1 MPTFLTLQELIQR
14 ARANLGDGAWDYLI
28 GGAETETTV
37 RRNRSALD
45 RLALRPRVLTDVSSI
60 DTRASFLGQEL
71 RIPVILP
78 PIGSMQVFEPGAGA
92 SVAKAAEQFG
102 TLSMLSS
109 VSEPGIEATAEAS
122 DAPKIYQLYLMGDE
136 AWMRERIERAIAAG
150 YVGFCL
156 TVDTQVYSR
165 RERDILKRHVPASGS
180 QIGRGDGIGQQAR
193 MTWDLVKLIK
203 DDYDIPLILKG
214 IARVEDAELACEHGV
229 DVVYVSNHGGRQLD
243 HGLGCAEIL
252 PEIVAAVRGRAQIV
266 VDGGFARGTDIV
278 KGIAMGA
285 DAVGVGRL
293 ECWSLAAAGTDGV
306 VRMLE
311 ILENEIQISLA
322 LLGVSSFAEL
332 DASYLSPAAAVA
344 DPHVTSAFPHLT
356 IPKIRY

>member
-1 MPTFLTLQELIQR
+1 MPTFLTLQELVQR
-14 ARANLGDGAWDYLI
+14 ARTNLADGAWDYLI
-28 GGAETETTV
+28 GGAETETTL

-60 DTRASFLGQEL
+60 DTRGSFLGHEL

-92 SVAKAAEQFG
+92 SVAKAAEKFG
-102 TLSMLSS
+102 SLSFLSS
-109 VSEPGIEATAEAS
+109 VSEPGLEATAEAS
-122 DAPKIYQLYLMGDE
+122 DAPKVYQLYMMGDE
-136 AWMRERIERAIAAG
+136 GWMRERIERAITAG

-165 RERDILKRHVPASGS
+165 RERDILKRHVPASGR
-180 QIGRGDGIGQQAR
+180 QVARGDFGHQAR

-243 HGLGCAEIL
+243 HGLGCAEFL
-252 PEIVAAVRGRAQIV
+252 PEIVAAVDGRAQIV
-266 VDGGFARGTDIV
+266 VDGGFSRGSDVV
-278 KGIAMGA
+278 KGIALGA

-311 ILENEIQISLA
+311 ILENEIQITLA
-322 LLGVSSFAEL
+322 LLGVSSISEL
-332 DASYLSPAAAVA
+332 DESFLMAADPVVE
-344 DPHVTSAFPHLT
+344 PHVTSAFPHLRL
-356 IPKIRY
+356 PEIRY

>member
-1 MPTFLTLQELIQR
+1 MPAFLTLQELVQR
-14 ARANLGDGAWDYLI
+14 ARTNLADGAWDYLI

-60 DTRASFLGQEL
+60 DTRGSFLGQDL

-78 PIGSMQVFEPGAGA
+78 PIGSMQVFEAGAGA

-102 TLSMLSS
+102 GLSFLSS
-109 VSEPGIEATAEAS
+109 VSEPGLEATAEAS
-122 DAPKIYQLYLMGDE
+122 DAPKVYQLYMMGDE
-136 AWMRERIERAIAAG
+136 VWMRERIERAIAAG

-165 RERDILKRHVPASGS
+165 RERDILKRHVPASGREV
-180 QIGRGDGIGQQAR
+180 GLGDFGHQAR

-203 DDYDIPLILKG
+203 DGYDIPLILKG
-214 IARVEDAELACEHGV
+214 ISGVEDAELACEHGV

-252 PEIVAAVRGRAQIV
+252 PEIVAAVDGRAEIV
-266 VDGGFARGTDIV
+266 VDGGFSRGSDIV
-278 KGIAMGA
+278 KGIALGA

-293 ECWSLAAAGTDGV
+293 ECWALAAAGTDGV

-311 ILENEIQISLA
+311 ILENEIQITLA
-322 LLGVSSFAEL
+322 LLGVSSFEQL
-332 DASYLSPAAAVA
+332 DSNYLVPAVPVD

-356 IPKIRY
+356 LPELRY